1 MSARASRRRRHQ
13 IADSSPRGLTTVDQ
27 PGEVCGPGPPV
38 KPLHTPAGAG
48 GAGALV
54 VRGVV
59 DVVVGATDVEL
70 EVLLDATVLVPPEFS
85 RHSSPPA
92 MTTAMA
98 TATATATVRITHWVL
113 SRLGGG
119 EARGGVGSPQDASL
133 ESGCPTR

>member
-48 GAGALV
+48 GAGPLV

-59 DVVVGATDVEL
+59 DVDVGATAVWL
-70 EVLLDATVLVPPEFS
+70 EVLLAATALQPPELS

-92 MTTAMA
+92 ITTALA
-98 TATATATVRITHWVL
+98 TANATGRITH
-113 SRLGGG
+113 
-119 EARGGVGSPQDASL
+119 
-133 ESGCPTR
+133 